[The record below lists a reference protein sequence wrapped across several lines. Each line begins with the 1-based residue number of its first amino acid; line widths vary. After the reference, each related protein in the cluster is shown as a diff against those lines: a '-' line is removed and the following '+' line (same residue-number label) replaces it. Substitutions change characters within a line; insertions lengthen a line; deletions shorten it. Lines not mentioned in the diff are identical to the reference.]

1 MHQEILLSTTPQIA
15 ETEALLHKQ
24 IADKLEIAPS
34 RITRIRILKKSI
46 DSRSYQVKININAEV
61 YWDEE
66 PTPTP
71 MQSFP
76 YKSVAQ
82 GHPVLV
88 IGAGPAGLFAALK
101 LIEHGHKPIILERG
115 KDARSRKVDIAT
127 LNKNKGFDPESNYC
141 FGEGGAGTFSD
152 GKLYTRS
159 KKKGYVQGILNI
171 FHTHGAH
178 ENILYESHPHIG
190 SDKLPIVIENIS
202 KTITN
207 CGGEIHFNQKLTK
220 ILTENNCVT
229 GCKTAD
235 GSVFKSNAI
244 LLATGHSAHDVYE
257 MLHHQGILLEPKGFA
272 MGVRVEHPQN
282 LIDSIQYH
290 CDDRGPYLPASTYN
304 LVEQINDRGVYSFC
318 MCPGGHIVPAGSS
331 DNEIVVNGMS
341 ASMRN
346 SPYANSGIVVEIRPE
361 DIPAEFGE
369 HGVLAGLKFQKY
381 VESLALKNNGGLGKV
396 APAQRLGDFVK
407 GKLSADLP
415 SSSYLPGLISSPL
428 HFWLPEIISNRL
440 RDGFKK
446 FDRKMRGFL
455 TNEAIVVGVETRT
468 SSAIRIPRDL
478 ITGQHPELE
487 GLFPCGEGS
496 GYSGGITS
504 SAIDG
509 ENAAI
514 NVVNY
519 LKSEQ
524 KNED

>member
-1 MHQEILLSTTPQIA
+1 MHQEILLSITPQIA

-46 DSRSYQVKININAEV
+46 DSRSFQVKININAEV
-61 YWDEE
+61 YWDEDPA
-66 PTPTP
+66 PTPT
-71 MQSFP
+71 QSP
-76 YKSVAQ
+76 EYKSVVNEQ
-82 GHPVLV
+82 PVLV

-101 LIEHGHKPIILERG
+101 LIEHGLKPIILERG

-159 KKKGYVQGILNI
+159 KKKGNVQGVLNI
-171 FHTHGAH
+171 FHVHGAH

-190 SDKLPIVIENIS
+190 SDKLPLVIENIS

-207 CGGEIHFNQKLTK
+207 FGGEIHFNQKLTE
-220 ILTENNCVT
+220 ILIENNSIT

-235 GSVFKSNAI
+235 GSTFMANAL

-257 MLHHQGILLEPKGFA
+257 MLHSQGILIEAKGFA
-272 MGVRVEHPQN
+272 MGVRVEHPQE

-290 CDDRGPYLPASTYN
+290 CKDRGPYLPAATYN

-318 MCPGGHIVPAGSS
+318 MCPGGHIVPAGSG
-331 DNEIVVNGMS
+331 DEEIVVNGMS

-346 SPYANSGIVVEIRPE
+346 SPYANAGIVVEIRPE
-361 DIPAEFGE
+361 DIPAEFHE
-369 HGVLAGLKFQKY
+369 HGVMAGLRFQKY
-381 VESLALKNNGGLGKV
+381 VENLALKNNGGLGKV

-415 SSSYLPGLISSPL
+415 ACSYLPGLISSPL
-428 HFWLPEIISNRL
+428 HFWLPDVIANRL
-440 RDGFKK
+440 REGFKK
-446 FDRKMRGFL
+446 FDRKMRGYL

-468 SSAIRIPRDL
+468 SSSVRIPRD
-478 ITGQHPELE
+478 INTGQHPVIK

-509 ENAAI
+509 ENAALG
-514 NVVNY
+514 VVEY
-519 LKSEQ
+519 LKS
-524 KNED
+524 